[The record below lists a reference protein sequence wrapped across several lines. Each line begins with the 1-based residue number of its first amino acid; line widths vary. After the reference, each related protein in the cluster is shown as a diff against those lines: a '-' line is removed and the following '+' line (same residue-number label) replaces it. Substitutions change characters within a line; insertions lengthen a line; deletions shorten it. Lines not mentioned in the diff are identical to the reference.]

1 MEAQAERLRAIIKTQ
16 SEIAAA
22 DLDSGEVMRL
32 VAQRAQELTSAT
44 AGVIE
49 VPDRD
54 EMVYTVT
61 TGDATPYLGIRLDRD
76 SSLSG
81 LALDLDQV
89 LHCNDNEVDPRID
102 RTASRRVKAR
112 SMIAVPLRHDGE
124 AVGVLKVYSSD
135 PDAFLPEDV
144 ETLQLLTESISAQMA
159 HASLFEVKE
168 KESRTDA
175 LTGLLNRRA
184 YEERFGHRG
193 RQECSLQAPPGARP
207 LRPQRLQGRQ
217 RRARPPRRDGVL
229 KGVAAAID
237 SSRLTD
243 DAFRIGGDEFA
254 LLMPD
259 TAVDGG
265 EDCGVGESSRRSRMR
280 SSATERL
287 QRASGRF
294 AVQWRRTRVARRRRS
309 GAPRGKA
316 PLAGKKPDRAQ
327 VRSLNSFGDRL
338 PGPQRRL
345 QETRFEETEE
355 PELEPGQ
362 VLLGIDSFGLTTN
375 NITYG

>member
-1 MEAQAERLRAIIKTQ
+1 MDAQADRLRAIIRTQ

-22 DLDSGEVMRL
+22 DLDSGGVMRL
-32 VAQRAQELTSAT
+32 VAQRAQELTSAS

-89 LHCNDNEVDPRID
+89 LHCNDTEVDPRIE
-102 RTASRRVKAR
+102 RSASRRVNAR
-112 SMIAVPLRHDGE
+112 SMIAVPLRHDGD

-135 PDAFLPEDV
+135 PNAFTPEDV

-184 YEERFGHRG
+184 YEERLAIEAARSARYGH
-193 RQECSLQAPPGARP
+193 P
-207 LRPQRLQGRQ
+207 LALGLFDLDGFKSVNDQLGHPAGDAVLQG
-217 RRARPPRRDGVL
+217 
-229 KGVAAAID
+229 VAKAID

-254 LLMPD
+254 LLMPETKLEGAKIAAARVVKAIEEAHLRD
-259 TAVDGG
+259 DAVTACFGVASLSSGDGIALH
-265 EDCGVGESSRRSRMR
+265 DAADRSLLAAKRRSPVR
-280 SSATERL
+280 SRTVP
-287 QRASGRF
+287 RF
-294 AVQWRRTRVARRRRS
+294 AR
-309 GAPRGKA
+309 
-316 PLAGKKPDRAQ
+316 
-327 VRSLNSFGDRL
+327 
-338 PGPQRRL
+338 
-345 QETRFEETEE
+345 
-355 PELEPGQ
+355 
-362 VLLGIDSFGLTTN
+362 
-375 NITYG
+375 

>member
-1 MEAQAERLRAIIKTQ
+1 MDAQAERLRAIIKTQ

-22 DLDSGEVMRL
+22 DLHSGEVMQL
-32 VAQRAQELTSAT
+32 VAQRAQELTGAS

-49 VPDRD
+49 VPDRN

-89 LHCNDNEVDPRID
+89 LHCNDTEVDPRID
-102 RTASRRVKAR
+102 RAASRRVNAR

-124 AVGVLKVYSSD
+124 AVGVLKVYSSTAN
-135 PDAFLPEDV
+135 AFGAEQV

-159 HASLFEVKE
+159 HASLFELKE
-168 KESRTDA
+168 MESRTDA

-184 YEERFGHRG
+184 YEERLAIEAARSARYGH
-193 RQECSLQAPPGARP
+193 P
-207 LRPQRLQGRQ
+207 LGL
-217 RRARPPRRDGVL
+217 ALFDLDGFKAVNDQLGHPAGDFVL

-254 LLMPD
+254 LLMPETKLEGAKIAAERVAKAIEGAALGD
-259 TAVDGG
+259 GMVTACFGIASLSSGDGLALH
-265 EDCGVGESSRRSRMR
+265 DAADRSLLAAKRRSPFRTRTMP
-280 SSATERL
+280 
-287 QRASGRF
+287 RF
-294 AVQWRRTRVARRRRS
+294 AR
-309 GAPRGKA
+309 
-316 PLAGKKPDRAQ
+316 
-327 VRSLNSFGDRL
+327 
-338 PGPQRRL
+338 
-345 QETRFEETEE
+345 
-355 PELEPGQ
+355 
-362 VLLGIDSFGLTTN
+362 
-375 NITYG
+375 

>member
-1 MEAQAERLRAIIKTQ
+1 MDAQADRLRAIIKTQ

-22 DLDSGEVMRL
+22 DLDSSEVMQL
-32 VAQRAQELTSAT
+32 VAQRAQELTGAS

-49 VPDRD
+49 VPDRN

-89 LHCNDNEVDPRID
+89 LHCNDTEVDPRID
-102 RTASRRVKAR
+102 RAASRRVNAR
-112 SMIAVPLRHDGE
+112 SMIAVPLRHSGE

-135 PDAFLPEDV
+135 PNAFGPEQV

-184 YEERFGHRG
+184 YEERLAIEAARSARYGH
-193 RQECSLQAPPGARP
+193 P
-207 LRPQRLQGRQ
+207 LGLALFDLNGFKGVNDQLGHPAG
-217 RRARPPRRDGVL
+217 DTVL

-254 LLMPD
+254 LLMPETKIEGAKIAAERVINAIEEAQLGD
-259 TAVDGG
+259 GTVTACFGVASLSSGDGVALH
-265 EDCGVGESSRRSRMR
+265 DAADRSLLAAKRRSPFRTR
-280 SSATERL
+280 TVP
-287 QRASGRF
+287 RF
-294 AVQWRRTRVARRRRS
+294 AR
-309 GAPRGKA
+309 
-316 PLAGKKPDRAQ
+316 
-327 VRSLNSFGDRL
+327 
-338 PGPQRRL
+338 
-345 QETRFEETEE
+345 
-355 PELEPGQ
+355 
-362 VLLGIDSFGLTTN
+362 
-375 NITYG
+375 

>member
-1 MEAQAERLRAIIKTQ
+1 MDAQADRLRAIIKTQ

-22 DLDSGEVMRL
+22 DLDSGEVMQL
-32 VAQRAQELTSAT
+32 VAQRAQELTGAS

-89 LHCNDNEVDPRID
+89 LHCNDTEVDPRID
-102 RTASRRVKAR
+102 RAASRRVNAR
-112 SMIAVPLRHDGE
+112 SMIAVPLRHGGE

-135 PDAFLPEDV
+135 ADAFGPEQV

-159 HASLFEVKE
+159 HATLFEVKE

-175 LTGLLNRRA
+175 LTDLLNRRA
-184 YEERFGHRG
+184 YEERLAIEAARSARYGHPLGLALFDLDGFKAVNDRLG
-193 RQECSLQAPPGARP
+193 HPAGDSVLQ
-207 LRPQRLQGRQ
+207 
-217 RRARPPRRDGVL
+217 
-229 KGVAAAID
+229 GVAAAID

-254 LLMPD
+254 LLMPETKLEGAKIAAERVVKAIESAD
-259 TAVDGG
+259 LGDGMVTACFGIASLSSGDGLALH
-265 EDCGVGESSRRSRMR
+265 DAADRSLLTAKRHSPFR
-280 SSATERL
+280 TRTVP
-287 QRASGRF
+287 RF
-294 AVQWRRTRVARRRRS
+294 AR
-309 GAPRGKA
+309 
-316 PLAGKKPDRAQ
+316 
-327 VRSLNSFGDRL
+327 
-338 PGPQRRL
+338 
-345 QETRFEETEE
+345 
-355 PELEPGQ
+355 
-362 VLLGIDSFGLTTN
+362 
-375 NITYG
+375 